1 MNRISPLC
9 KHSARGDLGRSEFA
23 AFVKIEDPVSSV
35 PEASLKLDVQVS
47 CLKSKKTSLGFL
59 KRRISEQ

>member
-9 KHSARGDLGRSEFA
+9 KHSARGDLGCSEFA
-23 AFVKIEDPVSSV
+23 AFVKIGDPGSIF
-35 PEASLKLDVQVS
+35 ETGCASFFFLK
-47 CLKSKKTSLGFL
+47 KITW